1 MNAVNRLLALAAV
14 AAISTA
20 SVPKL
25 WPQLGPQA
33 DLWKVPAHLSKIH
46 SGFDKADVMD
56 SQFALL
62 QRLRCARELV
72 IEALLQNRLTASEAV
87 ERFRELNECRSE
99 SGLPTAAGPGESP
112 SEIARREVLS
122 HLREMLKTA
131 PSSPGNAALNQA
143 LRELNAPT
151 TGSTGTGRLH

>member
-1 MNAVNRLLALAAV
+1 MNAVNRLLALVAV
-14 AAISTA
+14 AAASTA

-46 SGFDKADVMD
+46 SGFDKADALD
-56 SQFALL
+56 SQFVLL
-62 QRLRCARELV
+62 QRLRCAREFV
-72 IEALLQNRLTASEAV
+72 IEALLQNRLTASQAV
-87 ERFRELNECRSE
+87 ERFRELNELRTE
-99 SGLPTAAGPGESP
+99 AGLPTAAGPGKSP

-131 PSSPGNAALNQA
+131 PSWPGNASLNQA